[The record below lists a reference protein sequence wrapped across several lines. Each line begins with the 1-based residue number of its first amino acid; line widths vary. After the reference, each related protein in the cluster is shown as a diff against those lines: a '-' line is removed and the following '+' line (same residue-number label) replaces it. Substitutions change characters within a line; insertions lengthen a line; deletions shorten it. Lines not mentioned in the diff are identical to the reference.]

1 VLRPSLEGLVIA
13 SSLPDQP
20 ENITF
25 SMKLSIEEP
34 SNKLVIL
41 GSVAGVLATSV
52 LLVALYA
59 PTLHLKR
66 VSPLAAVAARCRLG
80 SHASAVMQLRAHE
93 ARHREGQGHRGCG
106 AEGRGQDGMGPRYRG
121 VRLRWRHGH
130 LRRDSRGRAEP
141 DLQGGRGGDH
151 HAGACRTPMLGVPTV
166 YGNALLCRGGQM
178 LPGV

>member
-1 VLRPSLEGLVIA
+1 MLRPSLEGLVIA

-59 PTLHLKR
+59 PTLHPQA
-66 VSPLAAVAARCRLG
+66 SLAPRRRR
-80 SHASAVMQLRAHE
+80 RALP
-93 ARHREGQGHRGCG
+93 AWL
-106 AEGRGQDGMGPRYRG
+106 A
-121 VRLRWRHGH
+121 RLRC
-130 LRRDSRGRAEP
+130 
-141 DLQGGRGGDH
+141 
-151 HAGACRTPMLGVPTV
+151 HAATCS
-166 YGNALLCRGGQM
+166 
-178 LPGV
+178 